1 MNQTHL
7 RPSAVAAALAAA
19 FIGLSPVAPALGDDA
34 ARASAA
40 GPALVGGALPGGAVI
55 SARSVGIA
63 AASGGTTVGVPIAAD
78 GSFRAVGLAP
88 GAYRLA
94 VTSTPVAKQT
104 QGATFG
110 EKLNAGLH
118 AAGSAIAQGSANAK
132 HDTAK
137 NSVGN
142 IRARETSPPA
152 NTDAAR
158 LPDANSMPNRISMNV
173 TVARQT
179 QQVIVDDSVV
189 TVEVGADG
197 VLAGHV
203 ASP

>member
-88 GAYRLA
+88 GVYRLA

-110 EKLNAGLH
+110 EKVNAGLH
-118 AAGSAIAQGSANAK
+118 AAGSALSQGASLLG
-132 HDTAK
+132 
-137 NSVGN
+137 SS
-142 IRARETSPPA
+142 SPSSRTIDP
-152 NTDAAR
+152 
-158 LPDANSMPNRISMNV
+158 NSMPNRISMNV
-173 TVARQT
+173 TVAKRT
-179 QQVIVDDSVV
+179 QQVFVDDTVV
-189 TVEVGADG
+189 TVEVGEDG
-197 VLAGHV
+197 VLAGRV
-203 ASP
+203 AAP